1 MEAIDDC
8 SKHGREWTDYTI
20 QGCGFGE
27 EAGARSQD
35 AGGGAFE
42 VLPWV
47 YVLSAA
53 MMEFFFKADTLIIAD
68 NTILVQNET
77 VFLKGCFVR
86 TVLIQDECCSHCTT
100 EKVLRSY
107 KDYRNETLLS

>member
-8 SKHGREWTDYTI
+8 SKHGREWTDYKI

-47 YVLSAA
+47 YVLRAA
-53 MMEFFFKADTLIIAD
+53 MSGVRLQSGHSLISA
-68 NTILVQNET
+68 TFT
-77 VFLKGCFVR
+77 F
-86 TVLIQDECCSHCTT
+86 
-100 EKVLRSY
+100 
-107 KDYRNETLLS
+107 